1 MLIIIVESVADS
13 QLSQAWL
20 FDHGWR
26 PRSVLS
32 RVLWQML
39 EPLPQRDL
47 VFAVAALCHNM
58 SQ

>member
-1 MLIIIVESVADS
+1 MLIMVAAFVDDS
-13 QLSQAWL
+13 QLMKAWL

-39 EPLPQRDL
+39 EPLPQRNP
-47 VFAVAALCHNM
+47 VFAVAAFP
-58 SQ
+58 